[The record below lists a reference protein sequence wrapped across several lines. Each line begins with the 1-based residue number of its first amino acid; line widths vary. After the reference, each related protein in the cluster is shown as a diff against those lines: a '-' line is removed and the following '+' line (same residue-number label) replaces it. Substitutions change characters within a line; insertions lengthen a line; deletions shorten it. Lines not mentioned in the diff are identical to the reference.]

1 MCTTND
7 SQCVIP
13 EIVRATDRHSCH
25 FRVFFALLPHLQP
38 QKSKFWKK
46 WKKYLKIISFYTY
59 LPQMTIIW
67 YMTWDMECDRLNFLP
82 FWTIFCPFT
91 PPPLPPSRYLLTTQ
105 KIKILKK
112 WTIGDIII
120 IILIIWCM
128 VPKIWS
134 ATDRIFSHVWP
145 FFAQLTPNNPENQKF
160 EKMEKTHGDIIIL
173 SVP

>member
-1 MCTTND
+1 MYHKWQSMCDSWDTESNRQTFLSFCCIFCSFTPFTTSKIKVLKKMKKIPEDNIILHLFTTND
-7 SQCVIP
+7 NHMIYDLRYGVWQT
-13 EIVRATDRHSCH
+13 E
-25 FRVFFALLPHLQP
+25 FFAILD
-38 QKSKFWKK
+38 
-46 WKKYLKIISFYTY
+46 Y
-59 LPQMTIIW
+59 
-67 YMTWDMECDRLNFLP
+67 FLP
-82 FWTIFCPFT
+82 FYT
-91 PPPLPPSRYLLTTQ
+91 PPPPPPPRYLLTTQ

-120 IILIIWCM
+120 IILIISCM